1 MLQCGIIGNLMPR
14 EKRELWNR
22 GNSCVPHEIVQCK
35 ERENNCNMDYSNL
48 IKTIQGQS
56 LEFQIFDI

>member
-1 MLQCGIIGNLMPR
+1 MLQCGIIGNLRR
-14 EKRELWNR
+14 ENYGIG

-35 ERENNCNMDYSNL
+35 ERENNCNMDYSHL